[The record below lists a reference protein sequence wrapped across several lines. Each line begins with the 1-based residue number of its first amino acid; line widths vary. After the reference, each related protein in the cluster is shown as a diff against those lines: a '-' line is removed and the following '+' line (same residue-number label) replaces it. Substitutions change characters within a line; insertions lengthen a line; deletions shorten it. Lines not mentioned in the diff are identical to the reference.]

1 MLNVYFQLL
10 LKLIVMAQARLTENQ
25 IKETEKSIDLT
36 QEDDKEDQQQLT
48 STEIFTYFLKQSLD
62 REVPLI
68 NHIQLRSLL
77 NVMNQFIEQQII
89 NPITPIKTKNY
100 LKQRAQLYEL
110 IETLCMFCGQAR
122 LQGMNTLLF
131 GKLSEPLSGNTV
143 NDTRDSSNSLNSLE
157 NLFHF
162 LQNSSLFEDS
172 ILMIVKQELESLN
185 KIHSIY
191 SIEQTASYKLVTEIM
206 KYLSS
211 LSSNCPKVP

>member
-1 MLNVYFQLL
+1 
-10 LKLIVMAQARLTENQ
+10 
-25 IKETEKSIDLT
+25 
-36 QEDDKEDQQQLT
+36 
-48 STEIFTYFLKQSLD
+48 
-62 REVPLI
+62 
-68 NHIQLRSLL
+68 
-77 NVMNQFIEQQII
+77 
-89 NPITPIKTKNY
+89 
-100 LKQRAQLYEL
+100 
-110 IETLCMFCGQAR
+110 
-122 LQGMNTLLF
+122 MNTLLF